1 MERDTD
7 RLNNYIKQLDESLK
21 RELKKNQMSTLD
33 TGGIRRE
40 LNGELERQ
48 KAEIEVIK
56 RLEIDQMRKK
66 MEIEL
71 TKLMG
76 EN

>member
-1 MERDTD
+1 MQRDAE

-21 RELKKNQMSTLD
+21 RELKKNQMMNLD

-40 LNGELERQ
+40 LGAELDRQ

-56 RLEIDQMRKK
+56 RLQVDQMRKK
-66 MEIEL
+66 MEI
-71 TKLMG
+71 
-76 EN
+76 